1 MEKCNTRPTDCK
13 TSNLFFTWLCSR
25 DIKIVFMLWIHVHWI
40 KNQKALFAYSWA
52 AVTDPAVREL
62 KLGSV
67 LILHV
72 RSLDSDPAV
81 FVSLSSTVTVCSTH
95 NADHIT
101 QCAPSYPTEHMAVSS
116 FIMSILKQFINY
128 SPWLSGN
135 IHLLAFQTPPHSL
148 THLLHIAVRQHPLFI
163 FIWRPAVAEH
173 LNSASLPPPFS
184 LHDPSFYSTL

>member
-1 MEKCNTRPTDCK
+1 MFPWYKDCFYVVD
-13 TSNLFFTWLCSR
+13 SCPLN
-25 DIKIVFMLWIHVHWI
+25 

-116 FIMSILKQFINY
+116 FIMSILNSSSIILHVSQEIFI
-128 SPWLSGN
+128 SWLFKH
-135 IHLLAFQTPPHSL
+135 HLILSLIFSISLSANTLSLFSFEDQLLLNTWTRHLSLPLSAFM
-148 THLLHIAVRQHPLFI
+148 IPLFT
-163 FIWRPAVAEH
+163 
-173 LNSASLPPPFS
+173 LPCN
-184 LHDPSFYSTL
+184 LEKKEG